1 MNKKSEKETKKDMLK
16 EISER
21 VLRRVGMWYDK
32 VEIEE
37 PSLPTE
43 SDYHV
48 EIEFHTKA
56 GEDFLI
62 ELSIPSD
69 SDDLSSDFA
78 DAMQSYA
85 DDFDVDEYVEPLI
98 PFRGKHG
105 VPESISEL
113 VHDAE
118 DTKKL
123 LDELA
128 FAAKFEAMHDIDM
141 DRAEA

>member
-1 MNKKSEKETKKDMLK
+1 MKEDSKKDMLE

-21 VLRRVGMWYDK
+21 VLRRAGVWYDGVD
-32 VEIEE
+32 VEAPHI
-37 PSLPTE
+37 PIGQ
-43 SDYHV
+43 DYHV

-69 SDDLSSDFA
+69 SDDLFSDFA
-78 DAMQSYA
+78 DALKSYA
-85 DDFDVDEYVEPLI
+85 DDFDVDEHVELLI
-98 PFRGKHG
+98 PFRGTHG
-105 VPESISEL
+105 VPKSIAEL

-118 DTKKL
+118 DTKKS

-128 FAAKFEAMHDIDM
+128 FAAKFEAMREE
-141 DRAEA
+141 DRRHKK